1 MDLGQVLTHLT
12 PSLSSVFLPLLLRS
26 DFTGVFRARTFFEA
40 GFCGG
45 ETDNCE
51 LDDERA
57 RSACILSALLLADT
71 AHPCPLPTHLPRSQ
85 TTSLHHF
92 LSQ

>member
-26 DFTGVFRARTFFEA
+26 DFTGVFRAGTFFEA

-45 ETDNCE
+45 EIDNCE

-57 RSACILSALLLADT
+57 RSACILSAVLLADT
-71 AHPCPLPTHLPRSQ
+71 AHPFPLPTHLPHSQ